1 MISEQTISKVRDLEI
16 LDIVKPYVSLTRK
29 GSNYVGICPFH
40 PEKTGSFSVNATK
53 NFYYC
58 FSCHR
63 GGDGIHFIRE
73 KESLGFSDA
82 VEFLAKEH
90 NIPVEK
96 INSEKNDEEKREIK
110 HRESL
115 LVTMEMIHGFFTDCL
130 NKTFDEESDRAK
142 NYAYN
147 RWPSDFCN
155 IIGIGYAP
163 INSSRLYDYI
173 KQKSLSEEILLELG
187 ILKRADDGKIYPLF
201 RERIMIPIRDKWGR
215 TIGFTG
221 RYIGKNNNPAKYFN
235 SANSSIYQKSKSLFG
250 IEKASRNKKTDYVI
264 IVEGAPDVLRLQSI
278 GFNNVVASLGT
289 TWNESQFEQLKKIT
303 NDLCFIPDSDY
314 VEGEPFGPGFKAVMD
329 NGSLAIRKGFN
340 VTVRE
345 IPFSEEVIEVQPEGK
360 SSEGDSAEKEKR
372 KIISKND
379 PDSYIIDKEYFY
391 SLDEK
396 LFIVWYAEKK
406 FSIADS
412 LIKERQFISEIA
424 DLLRYIDDQLIFD
437 QCIEQ
442 LSKIHGKQKLW
453 KDAVSKS
460 RIEARKK
467 SDGKSIMDER
477 QKDVELL
484 RQFNLFIR
492 DNCYYTNPKDEEE
505 PLRISN
511 FIMEPLFHIEDEN
524 NGSRIFRL
532 RNMNNES
539 RVIELRESEMCSLN
553 AFQQRVGSLGNYVWP
568 SKIDKLNRVKEYLYS
583 KTRTAE
589 RIKKL
594 GWDDKNDFFAFG
606 NGIFQSGKFR
616 ETNELG
622 IVEADNG
629 NSYYLPA
636 TSNMYRNNDEIYQF
650 ERLMIHENCNG
661 IKFSEYIKMLTSVF
675 GNNASV
681 AVCYLVAT
689 LFRDIVFRKTRH
701 FPILNLFGEKGTG
714 KTTLATCLQSFF
726 LHGIDP
732 PNLGVTSVPA
742 MNDRISQAVN
752 ILVIFDEYKNDLDLR
767 KIAYLKGIWGGGG
780 QTKKNTNSDGKATQ
794 TLVSTGVVLC
804 GQDKPTQDMAL
815 FTRLIYLP
823 FSKTSFNSIERKRYE
838 ELVSMCNLGM
848 THLTLEIQN
857 YRHIFERNF
866 KDAYSMV
873 KQELSEKTKD
883 EEIHDRVFGN
893 WVIIL
898 ATFRT
903 LEAVLD
909 FPFSYTD
916 LFETAIKGLR
926 VQNEMTQESSEI
938 ADFWSNLQGY
948 QVSGKCI
955 DGTHFKIKYLT
966 AFRPIGIEEDTVFM
980 GAKPILYLNVD
991 AIATV
996 FSGRANNVTANR
1008 SNWSTILT
1016 YLKTHESYLGLKQ
1029 ERFTIL
1035 GPNGTPE
1042 YLYEQVGSISTK
1054 RKKTHRPK
1062 ALCFDY
1068 SILKEKFGLDLETE
1082 LVSDDSE

>member
-1 MISEQTISKVRDLEI
+1 MISEQTISNVRDLNI
-16 LDIVKPYVSLTRK
+16 LDVVRPYVDLTKK
-29 GSNYVGICPFH
+29 GSNYVGKCPFH
-40 PEKTGSFSVNATK
+40 SERTGSFTVNTSR

-73 KESLGFSDA
+73 KENLGFSEA
-82 VEFLAKEH
+82 VELLAKEH
-90 NIPVEK
+90 NIPIDKISAEK
-96 INSEKNDEEKREIK
+96 SDEEIK
-110 HRESL
+110 AIHHRESL
-115 LVTMEMIHGFFTDCL
+115 LVALEVIQDFYSDCL
-130 NKTFDEESDRAK
+130 NKTFDEESDKARK
-142 NYAYN
+142 YAYG
-147 RWPSDFCN
+147 RWPSEFCN
-155 IIGIGYAP
+155 ISGIGYAP
-163 INSSRLYDYI
+163 ADSTIFFDFVKRR
-173 KQKSLSEEILLELG
+173 SLSEAILLELG
-187 ILKRADDGKIYPLF
+187 ILKKSDNGNIYPLF
-201 RERIMIPIRDKWGR
+201 RERIMIPIKDKWGR

-221 RYIGKNNNPAKYFN
+221 RFIGNNKKIGKYFN
-235 SANSSIYQKSKSLFG
+235 SINSSIYQKGKSLFG
-250 IEKASRNKKTDYVI
+250 IDRVSRNRTNYII

-289 TWNESQFEQLKKIT
+289 TWNDFQFDQLKKIT
-303 NDLCFIPDSDY
+303 NDICFIPDSDI
-314 VEGEPFGPGFKAVMD
+314 EENEPFGPGFRAVME
-329 NGSLAIRKGFN
+329 NGSMAIRKGFN

-345 IPFSEEVIEVQPEGK
+345 IPFSEEVIETL
-360 SSEGDSAEKEKR
+360 SEENYGEKVPLENEK
-372 KIISKND
+372 KTIISKND
-379 PDSYIIDKEYFY
+379 PDSYIIDKQHFFDLE
-391 SLDEK
+391 EK
-396 LFIVWYAEKK
+396 LFIVWLADKK
-406 FSIADS
+406 FSFADS
-412 LIKERQFISEIA
+412 LVQERQYITEIA
-424 DLLRYIDDQLIFD
+424 NLLRYIDDPLIFD

-442 LSKIHGKQKLW
+442 LSKIHGRQKLW
-453 KDAVSKS
+453 KDAVAKA
-460 RIEARKK
+460 RIDARKK
-467 SDGKSIMDER
+467 SEGKSLIDER
-477 QKDVELL
+477 QKDIELL

-492 DNCYYTNPKDEEE
+492 DNCYYTTQKDEDE

-511 FIMEPLFHIEDEN
+511 FIMDPLFHIEDDN

-532 RNMNNES
+532 KNMNNES
-539 RVIELRESEMCSLN
+539 RVIELKESEMCSLN

-589 RIKKL
+589 RIRKL
-594 GWDDKNDFFAFG
+594 GWDDRNDFFAFG
-606 NGIFQSGKFR
+606 NGIFQTGKFKG
-616 ETNELG
+616 TDELG

-636 TSNMYRNNDEIYQF
+636 TSSMYKNNLEIYQF
-650 ERLMIHENCNG
+650 ERLMVHENRNG
-661 IKFSEYIKMLTSVF
+661 IKFNEYIKMMADVF
-675 GNNASV
+675 GENANI
-681 AVCYLVAT
+681 AVCFLVST
-689 LFRDIVFRKTRH
+689 LFRDIIFSKTRH

-752 ILVIFDEYKNDLDLR
+752 TLVIFDEYKNDLDIR

-780 QTKKNTNSDGKATQ
+780 QTKKNTNHDGKAVQ

-815 FTRLIYLP
+815 FTRLVYLP
-823 FSKTSFNSIERKRYE
+823 FSKTSFNSIERKKYE
-838 ELVSMCNLGM
+838 DLVTMCNLGL
-848 THLTLEIQN
+848 THLTLDILN
-857 YRHIFERNF
+857 HRHIFEKNF
-866 KDAYSMV
+866 SQAYSMV

-909 FPFSYTD
+909 FPFSYSD
-916 LFETAIKGLR
+916 LFETAVKGLR
-926 VQNEMTQESSEI
+926 VQNDMTQESSEI
-938 ADFWSNLQGY
+938 ADFWSTLQGF

-955 DGTHFKIKYLT
+955 EGTHFKIKYLT
-966 AFRPIGIEEDTVFM
+966 AFRPIGINEDIVFM
-980 GAKPILYLNVD
+980 GAKPILYLNID
-991 AIATV
+991 AIANI
-996 FSGRANNVTANR
+996 FNNRGNNITSNR

-1035 GPNGTPE
+1035 SPNGTPE
-1042 YLYEQVGSISTK
+1042 FIFEQVGNITNK
-1054 RKKTHRPK
+1054 RKKVNRPK

-1068 SILKEKFGLDLETE
+1068 YILKEKFGLDLEAE
-1082 LVSDDSE
+1082 YVNDSED

>member
-1 MISEQTISKVRDLEI
+1 MINEQTLLKVKDLNI
-16 LDIVKPYVSLTRK
+16 LEVINPYVKLTKK
-29 GSNYVGICPFH
+29 GSNYTGLCPFH
-40 PEKTGSFSVNATK
+40 SERTASFTVNPIK

-73 KESLGFSDA
+73 KENLGFSDA
-82 VEFLAKEH
+82 VELLAKEH
-90 NIPVEK
+90 NIPIERV
-96 INSEKNDEEKREIK
+96 NSDKNEDEVKEIK

-115 LVTMEMIHGFFTDCL
+115 LVTLEIIHSFYSDCL
-130 NKTFDEESDRAK
+130 KKTFDKETDIAR
-142 NYAYN
+142 NYTYN
-147 RWPSDFCN
+147 RWPEDFCDIN
-155 IIGIGYAP
+155 GIGYAP
-163 INSSRLYDYI
+163 ADSKKLFEFI
-173 KQKSLSEEILLELG
+173 KQKSLSETILLELG
-187 ILKRADDGKIYPLF
+187 ILKKADNGNIYPLF

-221 RYIGKNNNPAKYFN
+221 RYIGDNKKTAKYIN
-235 SANSSIYQKSKSLFG
+235 STNSTIYLKRDSLFG
-250 IEKASRNKKTDYVI
+250 INKLSRNKEDYVI

-289 TWNESQFEQLKKIT
+289 IWNELQFDQLKKYTSDI
-303 NDLCFIPDSDY
+303 CFIPDSDF
-314 VEGEPFGPGFKAVMD
+314 VEGEPFGPGFKAVMK

-345 IPFSEEVIEVQPEGK
+345 IPFLKEVIEMTSGEEGK
-360 SSEGDSAEKEKR
+360 DIDNKSKEKN
-372 KIISKND
+372 IIFSKND
-379 PDSYIIDKEYFY
+379 PDSFIIDKENFFN
-391 SLDEK
+391 LEEK
-396 LFIVWYAEKK
+396 LFIIWLADKK
-406 FSIADS
+406 FSTADS
-412 LIKERQFISEIA
+412 LIKERQYITEIA
-424 DLLRYIDDQLIFD
+424 NLLRYVNDQLIYD
-437 QCIEQ
+437 QCIER
-442 LSKIHGKQKLW
+442 LSKIHGRQKLW
-453 KDAVSKS
+453 KDAVTQA
-460 RIEARKK
+460 RIEARKN
-467 SDGKSIMDER
+467 SDGKSLMDER

-492 DNCYYTNPKDEEE
+492 DNCYYINPKDDED

-511 FIMEPLFHIEDEN
+511 FIMEPLFHIEDDN

-532 RNMNNES
+532 KNINNES

-553 AFQQRVGSLGNYVWP
+553 AFQQRVGSLGNFVWP

-589 RIKKL
+589 RIRKL

-606 NGIFQSGKFR
+606 NGIFQAGKFK

-622 IVEADNG
+622 IVEDDNG
-629 NSYYLPA
+629 NFYYLPA
-636 TSNMYRNNDEIYQF
+636 TSNMYKNNLEVYQF
-650 ERLMIHENCNG
+650 ERLMVHENRNG
-661 IKFSEYIKMLTSVF
+661 IKLEEYIKMMSKVF
-675 GNNASV
+675 GENANV
-681 AVCYLVAT
+681 AVCYLIST
-689 LFRDIVFRKTRH
+689 IFRDIIFRKTRH

-742 MNDRISQAVN
+742 MNDKISQAIN
-752 ILVIFDEYKNDLDLR
+752 TLVIFDEYKNDLDLK

-780 QTKKNTNSDGKATQ
+780 QTKKNTNNDGKAVQ

-815 FTRLIYLP
+815 FTRLVYLP
-823 FSKTSFNSIERKRYE
+823 FSKTSFNSVERKQYE
-838 ELVSMCNLGM
+838 DLVSICNLGM
-848 THLTLEIQN
+848 THLTLDIINQ
-857 YRHIFERNF
+857 RTIFEKNF
-866 KDAYSMV
+866 SKTYSIV
-873 KQELSEKTKD
+873 KQELSEKTKN

-903 LEAVLD
+903 LEAILD
-909 FPFSYTD
+909 FPFSYNE
-916 LFETAIKGLR
+916 LFETSIKGLR
-926 VQNEMTQESSEI
+926 LQNEMTQESSEI
-938 ADFWSNLQGY
+938 ADFWSNLQGM
-948 QVSGKCI
+948 QASGRCV

-966 AFRPIGIEEDTVFM
+966 AFKPIGVNEDIVFM
-980 GAKPILYLNVD
+980 KARPILYLNAD
-991 AIATV
+991 AVAAL
-996 FSGRANNVTANR
+996 FSNRTNNITSNR

-1016 YLKTHESYLGLKQ
+1016 YLKTNDSYLGLKQ

-1035 GPNGTPE
+1035 NSNGSPD
-1042 YLYEQVGSISTK
+1042 YFYEQVGDITYK
-1054 RKKTHRPK
+1054 RKRVHRPK

-1068 SILKEKFGLDLETE
+1068 NLLKDKFGLELETE
-1082 LVSDDSE
+1082 YVTDNE